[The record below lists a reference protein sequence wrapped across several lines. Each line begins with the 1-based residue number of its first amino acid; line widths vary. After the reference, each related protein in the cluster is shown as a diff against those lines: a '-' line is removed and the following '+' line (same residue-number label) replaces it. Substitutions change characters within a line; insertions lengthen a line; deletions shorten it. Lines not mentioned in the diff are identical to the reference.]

1 MIRINSVSRLYYTF
15 RDTVYALSQK
25 YLYVLMVLIQS
36 SIQTMVV
43 YFYYI
48 CVHQWNKLGILIL
61 ARIVLEIVLNVAVLV
76 LFVHKLWQQIAIM
89 ILQGGN
95 EIATRHTIRLIQV
108 VTKYFLL
115 SFVMITFNSSF
126 YIVTDYV
133 ISAWYYWSDHAMD
146 ITIDIYIIY
155 VVRAFE
161 LTLISFVLFLYFG
174 FNKHLYRKICGKCHR
189 GCLKLCTNV
198 MTIRYQRR
206 VSRSFGDMD
215 GSGGMGAGLLL
226 VNQNTEM

>member
-1 MIRINSVSRLYYTF
+1 
-15 RDTVYALSQK
+15 
-25 YLYVLMVLIQS
+25 MVLIQS
-36 SIQTMVV
+36 NIQTMIV

-48 CVHQWNKLGILIL
+48 CVHQWSKLGILIL
-61 ARIVLEIVLNVAVLV
+61 SRIILEGILNIAVLV

-89 ILQGGN
+89 ILQGKGS
-95 EIATRHTIRLIQV
+95 EVSTTHTIRLIQV

-115 SFVMITFNSSF
+115 SFIMIMFNSSF
-126 YIVTDYV
+126 YIVTDFV
-133 ISAWYYWSDHAMD
+133 ISEWYYWHDHAMD

-189 GCLKLCTNV
+189 GCLKLCISV

-206 VSRSFGDMD
+206 VSRSFGDID
-215 GSGGMGAGLLL
+215 GNSDICTGLLL
-226 VNQNTEM
+226 VNERAVPSPA